1 MAESMSGMKRTH
13 RCAELSKAQV
23 GQTVTVM
30 GWVQKSRKFY
40 LNPRHRHFILKRTVR
55 QRKNFV

>member
-30 GWVQKSRKFY
+30 AGYRRAEIKAALCLS
-40 LNPRHRHFILKRTVR
+40 I
-55 QRKNFV
+55 

>member
-30 GWVQKSRKFY
+30 GWVPKEQK
-40 LNPRHRHFILKRTVR
+40 
-55 QRKNFV
+55 

>member
-30 GWVQKSRKFY
+30 GWVQKSRNKGRRCICRF
-40 LNPRHRHFILKRTVR
+40 KRQIR
-55 QRKNFV
+55 YFADYF

>member
-1 MAESMSGMKRTH
+1 MSGMKRTH

-30 GWVQKSRKFY
+30 GWVQKSRNKGGVVFVD
-40 LNPRHRHFILKRTVR
+40 LRDRSGIL
-55 QRKNFV
+55 QIIFEDE